1 MQYPCTLK
9 NNIYHSNRREQPPFF
24 HSDTNTWPCSG
35 PFCWQNPCSGCNSG
49 TDWFAALEYILFQL
63 CSNIEQISYV
73 HKIPKKLCKPPCCGS
88 NQPLSKL
95 HHFFTWYALF
105 KVATFLFLQL
115 FVPNDSAFAS
125 PTFFEHTCCSNV
137 VNSKEG
143 KQTKR
148 CEKVIHK
155 YNLSK
160 LTLEVKHSISRRTTF
175 STNLHLVEE
184 ETLECLP
191 ILQQ

>member
-105 KVATFLFLQL
+105 KVATFLFCSCL
-115 FVPNDSAFAS
+115 S
-125 PTFFEHTCCSNV
+125 PTIVHLRHLLF
-137 VNSKEG
+137 
-143 KQTKR
+143 
-148 CEKVIHK
+148 
-155 YNLSK
+155 LSTRVARML
-160 LTLEVKHSISRRTTF
+160 LTLKRVSRRKDVKKL
-175 STNLHLVEE
+175 SIN
-184 ETLECLP
+184 
-191 ILQQ
+191 IIYQN